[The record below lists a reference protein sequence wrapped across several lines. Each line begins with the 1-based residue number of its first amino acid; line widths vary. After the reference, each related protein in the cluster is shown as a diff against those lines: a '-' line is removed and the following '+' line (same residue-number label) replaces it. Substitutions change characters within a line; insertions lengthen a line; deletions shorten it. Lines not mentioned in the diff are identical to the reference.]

1 MNKHMKDIKGKGAEE
16 LAKMLREKREELR
29 THRFNAAGARAKN
42 PSEVRELRADIA
54 RILTEQNLVLKKT
67 A

>member
-1 MNKHMKDIKGKGAEE
+1 MNKHMKAINGKGKEG

-42 PSEVRELRADIA
+42 PSEVRALRADIA
-54 RILTEQNLVLKKT
+54 RILTAQKT